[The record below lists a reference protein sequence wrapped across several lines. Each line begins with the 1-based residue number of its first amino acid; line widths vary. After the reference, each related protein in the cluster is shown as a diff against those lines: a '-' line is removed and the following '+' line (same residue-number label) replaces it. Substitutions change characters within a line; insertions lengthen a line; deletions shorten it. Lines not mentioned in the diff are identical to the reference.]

1 MIKKIDTYLFG
12 NIPFSCESKF
22 PLEDSVIR
30 LKENTK
36 RSVFSALFKQR
47 AVGKVSVLKVRLQ
60 RVIPF
65 FGNSFKPI
73 LVGKFK
79 EENGRVYLDGK
90 FTTFLLSKIF
100 MAVWFSFALLWTALA
115 IIQVAQ
121 SFSNQTDR
129 PFLEAFLFPVGG
141 IVFIGIGI
149 LFIKLCW
156 RLSAKDID
164 YLKKVVVEALT
175 NGSYQSAGRDAETA
189 ARPTAARYVCK
200 RLKNGT

>member
-1 MIKKIDTYLFG
+1 MIKKLDAFLFG
-12 NIPFSCESKF
+12 NIPFSCESNF
-22 PLEDSVIR
+22 SLEESVIH

-36 RSVFSALFKQR
+36 RSVFSSLFKQK
-47 AVGKVSVLKVRLQ
+47 AAGKVSASKVRLQ

-79 EENGRVYLDGK
+79 EKNGKVYLEGK

-100 MAVWFSFALLWTALA
+100 MTVWFSFALFGTALA
-115 IIQVAQ
+115 IIQVART
-121 SFSNQTDR
+121 FANQTDR
-129 PFLEAFLFPVGG
+129 LPFEALLFPVGG
-141 IVFIGIGI
+141 ITFIGVGV

-156 RLSAKDID
+156 RLSVKDIG

-175 NGSYQSAGRDAETA
+175 KGS
-189 ARPTAARYVCK
+189 
-200 RLKNGT
+200 